1 MIFNHARLV
10 VGGYLLPHL
19 QGKFL
24 FLIAK
29 ISVIGCVYKCA
40 RRFFSLPTF
49 VSGAPNFKL
58 AAHIIDQTCSVRGPG
73 AVLSA

>member
-10 VGGYLLPHL
+10 VEGYLLPHL

-40 RRFFSLPTF
+40 RRLFLYQLL
-49 VSGAPNFKL
+49 L
-58 AAHIIDQTCSVRGPG
+58 AALQTSN
-73 AVLSA
+73 